1 MSDALIRAAL
11 FIGCSGVALA
21 LQRFHR
27 SVLLSTST
35 GNFDKD
41 EEPEL
46 SQEQLNF
53 YSKWTGQPA
62 DVEFIVANWRAL
74 KKRFHTYRC
83 VQTMSYLVP
92 RTKRLKA
99 YNQILIKFEE
109 SKEVK
114 IADFGCCFGQDA
126 RQLIMEGIPPS
137 QITVVDIHD
146 GYWKAGLQLFRDD
159 NISNSRLQGIRECWF
174 DISLPFGHP
183 LSIESRFPSDVGM
196 YDFIIL
202 QAVLHTM
209 SLEQHKIALMR
220 ILRLLKKGSGVL
232 MGAAAGADKAQQW
245 VFTPDGK
252 NHRYLHSPETLRK
265 LLNELGY
272 SKVEVGE
279 QQRERVAEPGVG
291 VGGGG
296 EGGGEGGWGKKG
308 QANEVDQALASV
320 NRALIEFTACA

>member
-1 MSDALIRAAL
+1 MSDLRAAAL
-11 FIGCSGVALA
+11 FIGCSGVVLA
-21 LQRFHR
+21 LQRVRR
-27 SVLLSTST
+27 SAST
-35 GNFDKD
+35 GNFDVD
-41 EEPEL
+41 EEPVL
-46 SQEQLNF
+46 SQEQLCF

-62 DVEFIVANWRAL
+62 DIEFIVANWRAL

-114 IADFGCCFGQDA
+114 IADFGCCFGQDC

-146 GYWKAGLQLFRDD
+146 GYWTSGLELFRDD
-159 NISNSRLQGIRECWF
+159 AVANSRLQGIRECWF

-183 LSIESRFPSDVGM
+183 LSIESRFPDDVGK
-196 YDFIIL
+196 YDFVIL
-202 QAVLHTM
+202 QAVLHTL
-209 SLEQHKIALMR
+209 SLEQHKLALSR

-232 MGAAAGADKAQQW
+232 MGATAGAEKAQQW
-245 VFTPDGK
+245 VLTPDGQSR
-252 NHRYLHSPETLRK
+252 RYLHSQVSLFE
-265 LLNELGY
+265 LLCELGY
-272 SKVEVGE
+272 SNVQVAE
-279 QQRERVAEPGVG
+279 QQRERVGEPGVARG
-291 VGGGG
+291 L
-296 EGGGEGGWGKKG
+296 EGGWGRKG
-308 QANEVDQALASV
+308 QGSNEVDQALAGV